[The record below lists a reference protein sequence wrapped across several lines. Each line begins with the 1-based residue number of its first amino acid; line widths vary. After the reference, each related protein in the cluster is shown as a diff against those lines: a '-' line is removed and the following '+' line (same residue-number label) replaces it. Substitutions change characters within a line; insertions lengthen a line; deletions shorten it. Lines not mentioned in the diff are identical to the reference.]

1 MGKAIRQALF
11 PYSSSL
17 LTHVHD
23 QEINARLVQ
32 EMNRL
37 LKATGKIMQYQ
48 MMSEDMKQNKI
59 LNGGAS
65 DI

>member
-59 LNGGAS
+59 LNGGA
-65 DI
+65 